1 MKNVS
6 ESAFSSNLPVNFKV
20 YNIIQNLRQNVNKLL
35 THRLRSYFIDR
46 FEHHEVFKRY
56 KFVLSQCIE
65 LFTAK
70 STTIIEDFSILK
82 RLTAKSHMLIRSKF
96 R

>member
-46 FEHHEVFKRY
+46 FEPVSALNYLRQNQQQSSRIFQ
-56 KFVLSQCIE
+56 F
-65 LFTAK
+65 
-70 STTIIEDFSILK
+70 
-82 RLTAKSHMLIRSKF
+82 
-96 R
+96 